1 MKNNKS
7 IILIPAVISILLP
20 LLSFASQVNVSQLQT
35 FTNAVSATNSS
46 ELNNIGLVSYI
57 FGFYDFALI
66 IAGILAMGAIIYGAI
81 LYAISSGN
89 TSRQSDAKEWI
100 TQALLGLLLLLAA
113 NLLLG
118 TINPKIISPS
128 INIPKLE
135 SITPIAP
142 SSTQGNVSIYCSKCT
157 SSTINQ
163 DCYDDKSNL
172 YGYCIGN
179 GISASSP
186 VIYCNS
192 CTPSS
197 TAYCYDPNIGNYRPC
212 STNK

>member
-100 TQALLGLLLLLAA
+100 TQAFLGLLLLLAA

-118 TINPKIISPS
+118 TINPNIISPK
-128 INIPKLE
+128 IDIPKLE

-142 SSTQGNVSIYCSKCT
+142 SSTQGNISLYCSQCT

-163 DCYDDKSNL
+163 DCYNDKSNRDET
-172 YGYCIGN
+172 CTGN
-179 GISASSP
+179 GSSKELELMN
-186 VIYCNS
+186 CKS
-192 CTPSS
+192 CSSS
-197 TAYCYDPNIGNYRPC
+197 TAGYPCYDSDFYSSRFCP
-212 STNK
+212 KK